1 MRNLKELMKDDS
13 GFGITATACCG
24 GANLLCHGANC
35 AGSLEQSMCIAFAA
49 LMTNVWTFQMK
60 DSVLWTQLLGDS
72 ISNMCGK

>member
-1 MRNLKELMKDDS
+1 MRNLKELINDD
-13 GFGITATACCG
+13 GGLGILGDCVCG
-24 GANLLCHGANC
+24 GMLLGCHGLNC
-35 AGSLEQSMCIAFAA
+35 IGSLEQSMCIAFAA